1 MLKDNNIQ
9 LSLHELCI
17 GYDAKNVV
25 VQNISVNF
33 ASGNLIGL
41 VANNGAGKSTLLKTL
56 SGSLTPISG
65 KVMLGDKDV
74 QNISHVELAKRIAIV
89 LTEKPSLG
97 GFTVYDLVALG
108 RFPHTNL
115 FGKLS
120 EEDKKAIA
128 SSISLCGIENLQ
140 EKKCTELSD
149 GEFQKAM
156 IARALAQ
163 QTDVLLLDE
172 PTAFLDY
179 SSKRKL
185 FTLLKDI
192 AEKENKI
199 VLVSSHDIEIL
210 SEFAHAV
217 YLIKD
222 KARHQFIN
230 ASEFKQK
237 PLAQLLDE

>member
-1 MLKDNNIQ
+1 MSKPNNIQ
-9 LSLHELCI
+9 LSLHELSI
-17 GYDAKNVV
+17 GYDAKKVV
-25 VQNISVNF
+25 VQNINVNF
-33 ASGNLIGL
+33 VSANLVGL
-41 VANNGAGKSTLLKTL
+41 IANNGVGKSTLLKTL
-56 SGSLTPISG
+56 AGSLTPIAG
-65 KVMLGDKDV
+65 KIMLDGKDILT
-74 QNISHVELAKRIAIV
+74 ISHIELAKKIAIV

-115 FGKLS
+115 FGSLS
-120 EEDKKAIA
+120 EQDKAAIA
-128 SSISLCGIENLQ
+128 SSISLCGIEKLQ

-185 FTLLKDI
+185 FILLKDI

-210 SEFAHAV
+210 TEFAHAV
-217 YLIKD
+217 YLIQD
-222 KARHQFIN
+222 KTKHQLISS
-230 ASEFKQK
+230 AEFKK
-237 PLAQLLDE
+237 TPLAQLLDE

>member
-1 MLKDNNIQ
+1 MLKDNNIHVALKD
-9 LSLHELCI
+9 LSI
-17 GYDAKNVV
+17 GYDRNKVV
-25 VQNISVNF
+25 VQNISVEF

-41 VANNGAGKSTLLKTL
+41 VANNGVGKSTLLKTL
-56 SGSLTPISG
+56 SGNLNPISG
-65 KVMLGDKDV
+65 KITIGEID
-74 QNISHVELAKRIAIV
+74 ITSIPHIELAKRIAIV
-89 LTEKPSLG
+89 LTEKPQLA

-108 RFPHTNL
+108 RFPHTNM
-115 FGKLS
+115 FGSLT
-120 EEDKKAIA
+120 EHDKAVIN
-128 SSISLCGIENLQ
+128 SSISLCGINALQ
-140 EKKCTELSD
+140 DKRCNELSD

-210 SEFAHAV
+210 TEFAHAV
-217 YLIKD
+217 YLIQD
-222 KARHQFIN
+222 KTKHQLISS
-230 ASEFKQK
+230 AEFKK
-237 PLAQLLDE
+237 TPLAQLLEE